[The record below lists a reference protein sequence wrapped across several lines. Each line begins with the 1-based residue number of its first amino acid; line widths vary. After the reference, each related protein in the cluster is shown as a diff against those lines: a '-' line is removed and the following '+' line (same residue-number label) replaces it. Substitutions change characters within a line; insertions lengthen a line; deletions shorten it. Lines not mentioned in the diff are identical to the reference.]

1 MEAVAPVAGHAA
13 VRIEPTRNSEAEPEP
28 IAVDVMGVARMLGL
42 GRSSVL
48 NLADSGEL
56 PRLRFGRRVVF
67 STADVEA
74 LVERRRSASRSAA
87 SMGLYRITPPG
98 PDDVA

>member
-1 MEAVAPVAGHAA
+1 
-13 VRIEPTRNSEAEPEP
+13 
-28 IAVDVMGVARMLGL
+28 MGAARMLGL

-48 NLADSGEL
+48 NLAYSGEL
-56 PRLRFGRRVVF
+56 TKIRFGRRVVY
-67 STADVEA
+67 DVTEITE
-74 LVERRRSASRSAA
+74 LVERRRSASQSAA